1 MQVDRSKFSGGED
14 LFGGVVEANLSGW
27 LVGIPGA
34 SKTMVALGMSAR
46 GTRGLAPGDF
56 KGTPFN
62 VLYVSI
68 ENRFNRSIGPRFDAA
83 KGDFARFF
91 HHDKVIPLP
100 TEMATLRRLIR
111 KHKARLCFIDPIKDH
126 LDHGVYTNQAKSGD
140 FLVQIEKLAED
151 TECAIICIDW
161 PSKSAKKGDLS
172 NSGNQSFTGKPRQ
185 ILQVGRLSVDEWVV
199 GTSKVSEG
207 TPFTGW
213 VYTMEP
219 IDLDIIDAKTGRPI
233 MTARVKWL
241 RPARPSE
248 VMRARQQIDLEED
261 PGLTDLL
268 EYMAPGGDGVVAEFK
283 TKDLLTWMV
292 NSLVVNTEKKGRAL
306 LKGCGAAGYIER
318 IPGTGKGADSGPT
331 WKITDLGVLKLAP
344 DEESVEAVMEKLF
357 PSMDP
362 EPLPQQL
369 ALPPTSPHSGT

>member
-1 MQVDRSKFSGGED
+1 MQVDRTKFSGGED
-14 LFGGVVEANLSGW
+14 LFGGIVEANLSGW
-27 LVGIPGA
+27 MVGIPGA

-46 GTRGLAPGDF
+46 VTRGMAPGDF
-56 KGTPFN
+56 MGTPLN

-83 KGDFARFF
+83 KGDFARF
-91 HHDKVIPLP
+91 HHHEHVIQLP
-100 TEMATLRRLIR
+100 SEMAELKRLIR

-126 LDHGVYTNQAKSGD
+126 LDHGVYSNQAKSGD
-140 FLVQIEKLAED
+140 FLVRIEKLAEE
-151 TECAIICIDW
+151 TQCAIICIDW

-185 ILQVGRLSVDEWVV
+185 IIQVGRLSLEEWVV

-213 VYTMEP
+213 VYTLEQ
-219 IDLDIIDAKTGRPI
+219 IDLGLVDSRTGRPI
-233 MTARVKWL
+233 MSARVRWM
-241 RPARPSE
+241 RPARPAE
-248 VMRARQQIDLEED
+248 VMRARQQVDLEED
-261 PGLTDLL
+261 PGLMDLL
-268 EYMAPGGDGVVAEFK
+268 EYMAPGGDSTVTEFP

-292 NSLVVNTEKKGRAL
+292 NSLVVSTEKKGRAL
-306 LKGCGAAGYIER
+306 LKACAAAGYVEK
-318 IPGTGKGADSGPT
+318 IPSTGKGANQTPT
-331 WKITDLGVLKLAP
+331 WKITDIGVLKLAP

-362 EPLPQQL
+362 EPLPHQL
-369 ALPPTSPHSGT
+369 ALPPTSPHQGP